1 MSNEPN
7 KYDTTEFYD
16 AVVNDYHLWYRDWE
30 STLEREGL
38 QLRRWLRD
46 REVSRILDASCGPG
60 TQSVALAQLGY
71 DVTAADPSE
80 GMLLKAEANAE
91 RFKCSTNIR
100 FIQSDFA
107 GLVRTLRDEQ
117 ASFDALL
124 TKGNAFPHLLTDAAI
139 TEALSNFHR
148 LLRPGGTVIVGLQ
161 DFEPFIE
168 GRPRFIPGRVHDP
181 ELDNEPQVITFD
193 IWDWDDGPPLTV
205 TVNSFIVSGR
215 GEHYQTVRRPVVYR
229 ALTATEVQVSLL
241 ENGFTDIKILRDRL
255 ELVMI
260 ATKPK

>member
-16 AVVNDYHLWYRDWE
+16 AVVDDYHLWYRDWE
-30 STLEREGL
+30 STLDREGL

-46 REVSRILDASCGPG
+46 RGVNRILDASCGPG

-71 DVTAADPSE
+71 SVVAADPSE
-80 GMLLKAEANAE
+80 GMLMKAESNAQRHNCGE
-91 RFKCSTNIR
+91 NIR
-100 FIQSDFA
+100 FLQSDFA
-107 GLVRTLRDEQ
+107 ALPKTLNGEDD
-117 ASFDALL
+117 FDALL
-124 TKGNAFPHLLTDAAI
+124 TKGNAFPHLISDAAI
-139 TEALSNFHR
+139 EEALNNFHR
-148 LLRPGGTVIVGLQ
+148 LLRPGGTAIIGLQ

-181 ELDNEPQVITFD
+181 EVDNEPQIITFD

-215 GEHYQTVRRPVVYR
+215 DQDYRTVRRPVVYR
-229 ALTATEVQVSLL
+229 ALTAAEVQVGLL
-241 ENGFTDIKILRDRL
+241 EAGFEDIQIIRDRL
-255 ELVMI
+255 EVVLI
-260 ATKPK
+260 ATKPE